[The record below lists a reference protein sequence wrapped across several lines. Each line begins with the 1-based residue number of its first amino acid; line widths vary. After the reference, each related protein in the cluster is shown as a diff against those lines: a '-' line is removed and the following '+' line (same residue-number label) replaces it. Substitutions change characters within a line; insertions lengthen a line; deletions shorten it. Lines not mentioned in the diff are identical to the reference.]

1 VIVWVG
7 LAALLRGI
15 SEIIF
20 ASPETHERSGVM
32 AGLAALGVLIG
43 GLVIGAWLYHVDHW
57 VLGIL
62 VAMAGLPVALITW
75 VAMKERV

>member
-1 VIVWVG
+1 
-7 LAALLRGI
+7 
-15 SEIIF
+15 
-20 ASPETHERSGVM
+20 M

-57 VLGIL
+57 ILGIM
-62 VAMAGLPVALITW
+62 VAMAGIPVALITW